1 MPFHAKRNKKQPEYH
16 MPWRGGTQSSAWYM
30 YLLALVGL
38 PSSSRGMT
46 ATSMVSMASLLPLSL
61 DFSLDPCL
69 REKEK
74 VKLEGN
80 RLVPEEPPWLL
91 TSRKRT
97 RKEGMHA
104 AIKQATDSVWSQI
117 KRITSSSAAWLV
129 SDHSYSRPP
138 LLFGALTNISLAEVG
153 KFVALDDTEGS
164 GAVGH
169 IMSGTGKGAKVGGHS
184 HHAHAHRN
192 QNAKLFLPLEHDPPE
207 EGPR

>member
-1 MPFHAKRNKKQPEYH
+1 
-16 MPWRGGTQSSAWYM
+16 M

-46 ATSMVSMASLLPLSL
+46 ATSIVSMASLLPSSL

-97 RKEGMHA
+97 RREGMHA
-104 AIKQATDSVWSQI
+104 AIKQATDSVWSQM
-117 KRITSSSAAWLV
+117 KRITSSSRVWLV
-129 SDHSYSRPP
+129 SHHNYSFPSF
-138 LLFGALTNISLAEVG
+138 LGALTDISFPEVG

-169 IMSGTGKGAKVGGHS
+169 KRSGSRKGGKGRGHS
-184 HHAHAHRN
+184 HHAHAHRD
-192 QNAKLFLPLEHDPPE
+192 QDTKLLLLLEHDPPQ

>member
-1 MPFHAKRNKKQPEYH
+1 
-16 MPWRGGTQSSAWYM
+16 M

-46 ATSMVSMASLLPLSL
+46 ATSIVSMASLLPSSL

-97 RKEGMHA
+97 RREGMHA
-104 AIKQATDSVWSQI
+104 AIKQATDSVWSQM
-117 KRITSSSAAWLV
+117 KRITSSSRVGLV
-129 SDHSYSRPP
+129 SHHNYSFPSSSVHLQISPFPRWGSSWHLTIPKAP
-138 LLFGALTNISLAEVG
+138 ALWDTRGQGLEKEGKAGGTHTTPMLIAIKIPNFSFFLSMIPHRKVHGRKARKKSRNAE
-153 KFVALDDTEGS
+153 
-164 GAVGH
+164 
-169 IMSGTGKGAKVGGHS
+169 
-184 HHAHAHRN
+184 
-192 QNAKLFLPLEHDPPE
+192 
-207 EGPR
+207 